1 MRIDPLIEK
10 RTDPSCRGFLSGS
23 SLGLKMHFYQ
33 FHIGDYKSHTHHL
46 SLIEDLA
53 FRRLLDHYYLHEHPI
68 SQRDIARQ
76 IGMREH
82 EQEVLTVLNEFFI
95 STDKGF
101 INPRA
106 DSQIKTFREHQAV
119 SAWGA
124 FCRDNPKLQEF
135 AEKDVYIQHFTEGTH
150 NEYVSTLRVHHVHT
164 MGTSSTHDATNN
176 HKPITN
182 NHKPIKE
189 RATDV
194 ATPVGVSEIVWQDF
208 KNHRKA
214 KKAQVTQRVVDE
226 IAKQAM
232 LAGWPLEEAMK
243 ETVVRNWQTFKAEW
257 VSVKQNTLSKTGQMN
272 QSVMSGLTRGLIG
285 GGGNVKFIEG

>member
-1 MRIDPLIEK
+1 MRDN
-10 RTDPSCRGFLSGS
+10 
-23 SLGLKMHFYQ
+23 
-33 FHIGDYKSHTHHL
+33 
-46 SLIEDLA
+46 
-53 FRRLLDHYYLHEHPI
+53 
-68 SQRDIARQ
+68 
-76 IGMREH
+76 

-124 FCRDNPKLQEF
+124 FCRDNPKIKDF
-135 AEKDVYIQHFTEGTH
+135 AEKDVYIQRFNENTH

-176 HKPITN
+176 QEPITN

-189 RATDV
+189 RATVV
-194 ATPVGVSEIVWQDF
+194 ATPIGVSEIVWQDF

-232 LAGWPLEEAMK
+232 LAGWSLQDALQ

-257 VSVKQNTLSKTGQMN
+257 VSVKQNSLSKTGQMN
-272 QSVMSGLTRGLIG
+272 QNVMSGLTRGLIG
-285 GGGNVKFIEG
+285 GGSNVKFIEG

>member
-124 FCRDNPKLQEF
+124 FCRDNPKLKEF

-150 NEYVSTLRVHHVHT
+150 NQYVSTLRAHHVHT

-176 HKPITN
+176 QEPITN

-189 RATDV
+189 RATVV